1 MKINIHT
8 IPDEGLEL
16 QEIKDRRW
24 LPTVLAGEADVD
36 FSLEEVKISCKIR
49 KVDKTVFLHGTVETT
64 IHIPCSRCL
73 ETATLPV
80 NVPFRYTLVPAATES
95 REEIELTEEDLEYS
109 FYEGETVDCDPL
121 IYEQIVLQIPMKA
134 LCREDCRGL
143 CPRCGANLNLSSCS
157 CPDRD
162 VDERLAVLKKLKQ
175 K

>member
-1 MKINIHT
+1 M
-8 IPDEGLEL
+8 L
-16 QEIKDRRW
+16 
-24 LPTVLAGEADVD
+24 
-36 FSLEEVKISCKIR
+36 
-49 KVDKTVFLHGTVETT
+49 
-64 IHIPCSRCL
+64 
-73 ETATLPV
+73 
-80 NVPFRYTLVPAATES
+80 FRS
-95 REEIELTEEDLEYS
+95 YS